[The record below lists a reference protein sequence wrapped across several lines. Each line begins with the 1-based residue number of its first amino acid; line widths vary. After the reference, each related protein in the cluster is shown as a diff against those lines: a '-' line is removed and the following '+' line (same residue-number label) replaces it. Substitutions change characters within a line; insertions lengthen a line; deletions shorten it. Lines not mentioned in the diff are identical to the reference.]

1 MGGPIKIALV
11 DDHTLLRDA
20 LASVI
25 DKMDDHQVILLAS
38 HGKEFIEKLARG
50 YLPDVVILDIN
61 MPELD
66 GYDTA
71 KWIGGHHPAVR
82 VLVLTMYDSEF
93 MMIRL
98 LRLGVRGFLKK
109 DIHPSELRQA
119 IGQVMTSGYY
129 YSGDTAGKLLNRL
142 KNGESG
148 SALAS
153 TLDLTDTEV
162 LFLQLASTEMTY
174 KEIAMEMKI
183 RPRTVDYHRDT
194 LFVKL
199 NVKSRVGLVLY
210 AITSGITRVGFDR
223 PKK

>member
-1 MGGPIKIALV
+1 MSKTIKIALV
-11 DDHTLLRDA
+11 DDHILLRDA

-25 DKMDDHQVILLAS
+25 DKMEDCQVVLLAR
-38 HGKEFIEKLARG
+38 HGKEFIEKLHAN
-50 YLPDVVILDIN
+50 YLPDIVILDVN

-71 KWIGGHHPAVR
+71 KWLGERHPGIR

-93 MMIRL
+93 TMIRL

-119 IGQVMTSGYY
+119 IGQTTTAGYY
-129 YSGDTAGKLLNRL
+129 YSGDTAGKLLSRL
-142 KNGESG
+142 KNGGAG
-148 SALAS
+148 SILAGA
-153 TLDLTDTEV
+153 LDLSEMEL
-162 LFLQLASTEMTY
+162 LFLRLASTELTY
-174 KEIAMEMKI
+174 KEIARQMKI
-183 RPRTVDYHRDT
+183 SPRSVDYCRDT

-210 AITSGITRVGFDR
+210 AITSGVTRVGFGNI
-223 PKK
+223 